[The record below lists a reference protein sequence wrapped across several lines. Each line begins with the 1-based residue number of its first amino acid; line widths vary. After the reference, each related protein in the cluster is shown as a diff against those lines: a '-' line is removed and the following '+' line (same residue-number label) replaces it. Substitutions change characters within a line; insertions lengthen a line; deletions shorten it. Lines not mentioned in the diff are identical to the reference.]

1 MSMLA
6 PFFLAGA
13 LAVAA
18 PILFHLIRQHP
29 KGAVPFSSVM
39 FLREVPPR
47 LTRRSRLDQWP
58 LLLLR
63 ALALLLLAAAFAR
76 PFLRGAD
83 DQFNNT
89 PVRRIAV
96 LVDRSASMQREDL
109 WEQAIQKAETVLTDL
124 SAQDQFAVF
133 VFDTKIERIWETSLA
148 ATSDERQNALPL
160 QALTE
165 VQPTWRATD
174 LGTALRE
181 AADWAQWPTESP
193 TAGEDGLADEEAITR
208 GQLPGPASIVLISDL
223 QDGSKLDALQ
233 QNTWP
238 EQVTLD
244 IRRVVPKEEGN
255 ATAIMMNDQ
264 TLENLQE
271 SSASNANRKLPV
283 RVVNSKLASQ
293 FDLTLQWNDASDKQT
308 IQVEAD
314 ATQIIRLD
322 QPADSVTAM
331 VLSGDNSPFDNT
343 VHWVAPEKRSYR
355 LLHVGDVQDDPR
367 ESLFYY
373 LERVPL
379 DNATRTVS
387 IQTTTV
393 AKLPT
398 DLDPRECPLMVVSD
412 GTNTD
417 AFTQS
422 LVTYTEAGG
431 RVLFVM
437 DESEDAKDL
446 ITYIASVTDN
456 DSLSAEE
463 ATVNDYAMWSRVDFS
478 SPLFASMADP
488 QFNDFSKIQFWTYR
502 NVSGLEEAGWNILAN
517 FDSGAPALAQTG
529 NVWLLTTGWQ
539 PSSSQ
544 LALSTKF
551 IPLIAQMFTGN
562 EGTTRYVAGHV
573 VGTPLPWPP
582 TEGAE
587 LVRSDGESSP
597 YEQASD
603 ADFIDRPGVHQLKLP
618 DEAPITFASN
628 LSESESQTDAMD
640 EDTLERL
647 GIGLGEAATAEKLT
661 QATLQ
666 LRDRELE
673 SNQRLWQWLLL
684 AAIGMLVIETLWGGR
699 YAKRIA

>member
-1 MSMLA
+1 MLA

-76 PFLRGAD
+76 PFLRGAA

-96 LVDRSASMQREDL
+96 LIDRSASMQREDL
-109 WEQAIQKAETVLTDL
+109 WDQAIQKAETVLTDL
-124 SAQDQFAVF
+124 SSRDQFAVF
-133 VFDTKIERIWETSLA
+133 VFDTQTDRIWETSQA
-148 ATSDERQNALPL
+148 ATSDERQSVLALRAL
-160 QALTE
+160 QEL
-165 VQPTWRATD
+165 QPTWRATD
-174 LGTALRE
+174 LGAALRE
-181 AADWAQWPTESP
+181 AADWAQWPTDSRTP
-193 TAGEDGLADEEAITR
+193 GEDGSGNAEPTT
-208 GQLPGPASIVLISDL
+208 QNQPPGPASIVLISDL
-223 QDGSKLDALQ
+223 QDGSKIDALQ

-244 IRRVVPKEEGN
+244 IRRVVPNVQGN
-255 ATAIMMNDQ
+255 ATAIVMNDQ
-264 TLENLQE
+264 TLENLQ
-271 SSASNANRKLPV
+271 ASTTADSDRKLPV

-293 FDLTLQWNDASDKQT
+293 FDLTLQWKDTSDKQT

-314 ATQIIRLD
+314 ATQIVRLP
-322 QPADSVTAM
+322 QPTEAATSII
-331 VLSGDNSPFDNT
+331 LSGDDSPFDNT
-343 VHWVAPEKRSYR
+343 IHWVAPEKRSYQ
-355 LLHVGDVQDDPR
+355 LLHVGTPQDDPR

-379 DNATRTVS
+379 DNATRSVS
-387 IQTTTV
+387 IESVTTTQF
-393 AKLPT
+393 PT
-398 DLDPRECPLMVVSD
+398 DLDPRECPLVVVGD
-412 GTNTD
+412 VANTD
-417 AFTQS
+417 AFTQAIQ
-422 LVTYTEAGG
+422 TYAEAGG
-431 RVLFVM
+431 QILFVM
-437 DESEDAKDL
+437 DASDDASDVLTCIES
-446 ITYIASVTDN
+446 ITND
-456 DSLSAEE
+456 DSLSVKE
-463 ATVNDYAMWSRVDFS
+463 ASVKDYAMWSRVDFS

-488 QFNDFSKIQFWTYR
+488 QFNDFSKIQFWNHR
-502 NVSGLEEAGWNILAN
+502 DVSGLEEADWNILAT

-529 NVWLLTTGWQ
+529 NLWLLTTGWQ

-551 IPLIAQMFTGN
+551 IPLIAQLFAGN
-562 EGTTRYVAGHV
+562 ERAASYVAGHV
-573 VGTPLPWPP
+573 VGTPLPWSPV
-582 TEGAE
+582 EDAE
-587 LVRSDGESSP
+587 LVRADGESSP

-603 ADFIDRPGVHQLKLP
+603 ADFIDRPGVYQLRLP
-618 DEAPITFASN
+618 GEEPIAFASN

-647 GIGLGEAATAEKLT
+647 GIRLGEAATAEKLT

>member
-1 MSMLA
+1 M
-6 PFFLAGA
+6 
-13 LAVAA
+13 
-18 PILFHLIRQHP
+18 
-29 KGAVPFSSVM
+29 
-39 FLREVPPR
+39 
-47 LTRRSRLDQWP
+47 
-58 LLLLR
+58 LLLR

-109 WEQAIQKAETVLTDL
+109 WEQAIKKAEAVLTDL

-133 VFDTKIERIWETSLA
+133 VFDNKVDRIWETSLA
-148 ATSDERQNALPL
+148 ATSDERQNALAL

-165 VQPTWRATD
+165 IQPTWRATD
-174 LGTALRE
+174 LGSALRE
-181 AADWAQWPTESP
+181 AADWAQWPTESRTP
-193 TAGEDGLADEEAITR
+193 GEDGSADGEAITR

-223 QDGSKLDALQ
+223 QDGSKIEALQ

-244 IRRVVPKEEGN
+244 IRRVVPKEQGN

-271 SSASNANRKLPV
+271 SSASDANRKLPV

-293 FDLTLQWNDASDKQT
+293 FDLKLQWKDASDNQT

-314 ATQIIRLD
+314 ATQIVRLD

-343 VHWVAPEKRSYR
+343 IHWVAPEKRSYR
-355 LLHVGDVQDDPR
+355 LLHVGGTPDDPR

-387 IQTTTV
+387 METVTV
-393 AKLPT
+393 AQLPT
-398 DLDPRECPLMVVSD
+398 DLDPRECPLVVVSD
-412 GTNTD
+412 VANTD

-422 LVTYTEAGG
+422 LMTYTEAGG

-437 DESEDAKDL
+437 DASDDASDVLACIETITNDSDDAKKL
-446 ITYIASVTDN
+446 ITCIASLTD
-456 DSLSAEE
+456 DDAISTEE
-463 ATVNDYAMWSRVDFS
+463 ATIDDYAMWSRVDFS

-488 QFNDFSKIQFWTYR
+488 QFNDFSKIQFWNYR
-502 NVSGLEEAGWNILAN
+502 NVSGLEEAGWNILAM
-517 FDSGAPALAQTG
+517 FDSGAPALAQSG

-551 IPLIAQMFTGN
+551 IPLIAQMFSGN
-562 EGTTRYVAGHV
+562 EGTARYVAGHV

-582 TEGAE
+582 TEDAE
-587 LVRSDGESSP
+587 LVRSDGASSP

-603 ADFIDRPGVHQLKLP
+603 ADFIDRPGVHQLKMPGEEL
-618 DEAPITFASN
+618 ITFASN
-628 LSESESQTDAMD
+628 LAESESQTDAMD

>member
-96 LVDRSASMQREDL
+96 LIDRSASMQREDL
-109 WEQAIQKAETVLTDL
+109 WDQAIQKAEAVLTDL

-133 VFDTKIERIWETSLA
+133 VFDNKVDRIWETSLS
-148 ATSDERQNALPL
+148 ATSDERQNALAL

-165 VQPTWRATD
+165 IQPTWRATD
-174 LGTALRE
+174 LGSALRE

-193 TAGEDGLADEEAITR
+193 TPSEDGSADGEAITR

-223 QDGSKLDALQ
+223 QDGSKIEALQ

-244 IRRVVPKEEGN
+244 IRRVVPKEQGN

-271 SSASNANRKLPV
+271 SSASDANRKLPV

-293 FDLTLQWNDASDKQT
+293 FDLKLQWKDASDNQT

-314 ATQIIRLD
+314 ATQIVRLD

-343 VHWVAPEKRSYR
+343 IHWVAPEKRSYQ
-355 LLHVGDVQDDPR
+355 LLHVGGTPDDPR

-379 DNATRTVS
+379 DNATRTISMETV
-387 IQTTTV
+387 TV
-393 AKLPT
+393 AQLPT
-398 DLDPRECPLMVVSD
+398 DLDPRECPLVVVSD
-412 GTNTD
+412 VANTD

-437 DESEDAKDL
+437 DASDDASDVL
-446 ITYIASVTDN
+446 ACIETITN
-456 DSLSAEE
+456 DKSLSAKE
-463 ATVNDYAMWSRVDFS
+463 ASVEDYAMWSRVDFS
-478 SPLFASMADP
+478 
-488 QFNDFSKIQFWTYR
+488 
-502 NVSGLEEAGWNILAN
+502 
-517 FDSGAPALAQTG
+517 
-529 NVWLLTTGWQ
+529 
-539 PSSSQ
+539 
-544 LALSTKF
+544 
-551 IPLIAQMFTGN
+551 
-562 EGTTRYVAGHV
+562 
-573 VGTPLPWPP
+573 
-582 TEGAE
+582 
-587 LVRSDGESSP
+587 
-597 YEQASD
+597 
-603 ADFIDRPGVHQLKLP
+603 
-618 DEAPITFASN
+618 
-628 LSESESQTDAMD
+628 
-640 EDTLERL
+640 
-647 GIGLGEAATAEKLT
+647 
-661 QATLQ
+661 
-666 LRDRELE
+666 
-673 SNQRLWQWLLL
+673 
-684 AAIGMLVIETLWGGR
+684 
-699 YAKRIA
+699 

>member
-18 PILFHLIRQHP
+18 PILFHLIRQQP

-39 FLREVPPR
+39 FLREVPPK

-76 PFLRGAD
+76 PFLRGAA
-83 DQFNNT
+83 DQLNNT
-89 PVRRIAV
+89 PVRRIAI
-96 LVDRSASMQREDL
+96 LIDRSASMQREDL
-109 WEQAIQKAETVLTDL
+109 WAQAIQKAEAVLTDL

-133 VFDTKIERIWETSLA
+133 VFDTQTDRIWETSQA
-148 ATSDERQNALPL
+148 ATSDERQSALAL

-165 VQPTWRATD
+165 LQPTWRATD
-174 LGTALRE
+174 LGAALRE
-181 AADWAQWPTESP
+181 AADWAQWPTEP
-193 TAGEDGLADEEAITR
+193 RTPGEDDSEPVSR
-208 GQLPGPASIVLISDL
+208 NQPPGPANIVLISDL
-223 QDGSKLDALQ
+223 QDGSKIDALQ

-238 EQVTLD
+238 EQVSLD
-244 IRRVVPKEEGN
+244 IRRVVPNAKGN
-255 ATAIMMNDQ
+255 ATAIVMNDQ
-264 TLENLQE
+264 TLDNLQT
-271 SSASNANRKLPV
+271 STVADSDRKLPV

-293 FDLTLQWNDASDKQT
+293 FDLTLQWKDASDKQT
-308 IQVEAD
+308 IQIEAD
-314 ATQIIRLD
+314 ATQIVRLAP
-322 QPADSVTAM
+322 PADTATSI
-331 VLSGDNSPFDNT
+331 VLSGDDSPFDNT

-355 LLHVGDVQDDPR
+355 LLHVGTPQDDPR

-379 DNATRTVS
+379 DNATRSVS
-387 IQTTTV
+387 IESVETAQ
-393 AKLPT
+393 LPS
-398 DLDPRECPLMVVSD
+398 DLDPRECPLVVVGD
-412 GTNTD
+412 VANTD
-417 AFTQS
+417 AFTNAIQ
-422 LVTYTEAGG
+422 TYTEAGG

-437 DESEDAKDL
+437 DASDDASDVL
-446 ITYIASVTDN
+446 ACIETITN
-456 DSLSAEE
+456 DKSLSAKE
-463 ATVNDYAMWSRVDFS
+463 ASVEDYAMWSRVDFS

-488 QFNDFSKIQFWTYR
+488 QFNDFSKIQFWKHR
-502 NVSGLEEAGWNILAN
+502 DVSGLEEADWNILAT
-517 FDSGAPALAQTG
+517 FDSGAPALAQSG

-551 IPLIAQMFTGN
+551 IPLMAQLFAGN
-562 EGTTRYVAGHV
+562 ERAASYVAGHV

-582 TEGAE
+582 VEGAE

-597 YEQASD
+597 YEKSSD
-603 ADFIDRPGVHQLKLP
+603 ANFIDRPGVHQLKLP
-618 DEAPITFASN
+618 NEDPITFASN
-628 LSESESQTDAMD
+628 LAESESQTDAMD

-647 GIGLGEAATAEKLT
+647 GIGLGEAATTEKLT

>member
-1 MSMLA
+1 MLA

-29 KGAVPFSSVM
+29 KGAMPFSSVM

-76 PFLRGAD
+76 PFLRGAA
-83 DQFNNT
+83 DQFNDT

-96 LVDRSASMQREDL
+96 LIDRSASMQREDL
-109 WEQAIQKAETVLTDL
+109 WDQAVKKAEAVLTDL

-133 VFDTKIERIWETSLA
+133 VFDTETDRIWETSLA
-148 ATSDERQNALPL
+148 ATSDERQSALAL

-165 VQPTWRATD
+165 IQPTWRATD
-174 LGTALRE
+174 LGSALRE
-181 AADWAQWPTESP
+181 AADWAQWPTESRTP
-193 TAGEDGLADEEAITR
+193 AEDNSSEAEPATR
-208 GQLPGPASIVLISDL
+208 NQPPGPASIVLISDL
-223 QDGSKLDALQ
+223 QDGSKIDALQ

-238 EQVTLD
+238 EEVTLD
-244 IRRVVPKEEGN
+244 IRRVVPTEQGN
-255 ATAIMMNDQ
+255 ATAIVMNDQ
-264 TLENLQE
+264 TRENLQE
-271 SSASNANRKLPV
+271 STGNESNRQLPI
-283 RVVNSKLASQ
+283 RVVNSKLASR
-293 FDLTLQWNDASDKQT
+293 FDLTLQWDDASDKQT

-314 ATQIIRLD
+314 ATQIVRMD
-322 QPADSVTAM
+322 QPADSATAI
-331 VLSGDNSPFDNT
+331 VLSGDDSPFDNT
-343 VHWVAPEKRSYR
+343 IHWVAPEKRSYR
-355 LLHVGDVQDDPR
+355 LLYVGASEDDPR

-387 IQTTTV
+387 METV
-393 AKLPT
+393 AVPQLPS
-398 DLDPRECPLMVVSD
+398 DLDPRECPLVVVGD
-412 GTNTD
+412 VATNDSFSQT
-417 AFTQS
+417 
-422 LVTYTEAGG
+422 LRTYAEAGG

-437 DESEDAKDL
+437 DESDSASDVL
-446 ITYIASVTDN
+446 NCLAAITDD
-456 DSLSAEE
+456 DSLSTQE
-463 ATVNDYAMWSRVDFS
+463 AKIDDYAMWSRVDFS
-478 SPLFASMADP
+478 SPVFASMADP
-488 QFNDFSKIQFWTYR
+488 QFNDFSKIQFWNHR
-502 NVSGLEEAGWNILAN
+502 DVSGLEEADWNILAT
-517 FDSGAPALAQTG
+517 FDSGAPALAQSG
-529 NVWLLTTGWQ
+529 NIWLLTTGWQ

-551 IPLIAQMFTGN
+551 IPLIAQMFSGN
-562 EGTTRYVAGHV
+562 ERVATSVAGHV

-603 ADFIDRPGVHQLKLP
+603 ADFVDRPGVYQLKLP
-618 DEAPITFASN
+618 DEEPITFASN

-684 AAIGMLVIETLWGGR
+684 AAIGLLVIETLWGGR

>member
-1 MSMLA
+1 MLA

-18 PILFHLIRQHP
+18 PILFHLIRQQP

-39 FLREVPPR
+39 FLREVPPK

-96 LVDRSASMQREDL
+96 LIDRSASMQREDL
-109 WEQAIQKAETVLTDL
+109 WDQAIQKAEAVLTDL
-124 SAQDQFAVF
+124 SAHDQFAVF
-133 VFDTKIERIWETSLA
+133 VFDTETDRIWETSQA
-148 ATSDERQNALPL
+148 ATSDERQSALAL

-165 VQPTWRATD
+165 LQPTWRATD
-174 LGTALRE
+174 LGVALRE
-181 AADWAQWPTESP
+181 AADWAQWPTESRTP
-193 TAGEDGLADEEAITR
+193 GEEGSGNAEPATR
-208 GQLPGPASIVLISDL
+208 SQPPGPASIVLISDL

-238 EQVTLD
+238 EQVNLD
-244 IRRVVPKEEGN
+244 IRRVVPNAKGN
-255 ATAIMMNDQ
+255 ATAIVMNDQ
-264 TLENLQE
+264 TLDNLQ
-271 SSASNANRKLPV
+271 ASEVADSDRKLPV

-293 FDLTLQWNDASDKQT
+293 FDLTLQWKDTSDKQT
-308 IQVEAD
+308 IQVEGD
-314 ATQIIRLD
+314 ATQIVRLN
-322 QPADSVTAM
+322 QPTDAATSI
-331 VLSGDNSPFDNT
+331 VLSGDDSPFDNT
-343 VHWVAPEKRSYR
+343 IHWVAPEKRSYR
-355 LLHVGDVQDDPR
+355 LLHVGMPQDDPR

-379 DNATRTVS
+379 DNATRSVS
-387 IQTTTV
+387 IESVTATQF
-393 AKLPT
+393 PP
-398 DLDPRECPLMVVSD
+398 DLDPRECPLVVVGD
-412 GTNTD
+412 VANTD
-417 AFTQS
+417 AFTNAIQ
-422 LVTYTEAGG
+422 TYTEAGG

-437 DESEDAKDL
+437 DASDDASDVL
-446 ITYIASVTDN
+446 ACIETITSD
-456 DSLSAEE
+456 DSLSTKE
-463 ATVNDYAMWSRVDFS
+463 ASVEDYAMWSRVDFS

-488 QFNDFSKIQFWTYR
+488 QFNDFSKIQFWNHR
-502 NVSGLEEAGWNILAN
+502 DVSGLEEADWNILAT
-517 FDSGAPALAQTG
+517 FDSGAPALAQSG

-551 IPLIAQMFTGN
+551 IPLIAQMFSGN
-562 EGTTRYVAGHV
+562 EGTARYVAGHV

-582 TEGAE
+582 TEDAE

-603 ADFIDRPGVHQLKLP
+603 ADFIDRPGVHQLKMPGEEL
-618 DEAPITFASN
+618 ITFASN
-628 LSESESQTDAMD
+628 LAESESQTDAMD